1 MSRSFAM
8 LVQVLLWVGVDR
20 CFCHVR
26 DLPVGVEHKSNI
38 NIYIYYILYN
48 RIYRIYIYIVFWG
61 GDV

>member
-38 NIYIYYILYN
+38 NIYIIYYIIGY
-48 RIYRIYIYIVFWG
+48 IVYIYIVFLG
-61 GDV
+61 GMYRI